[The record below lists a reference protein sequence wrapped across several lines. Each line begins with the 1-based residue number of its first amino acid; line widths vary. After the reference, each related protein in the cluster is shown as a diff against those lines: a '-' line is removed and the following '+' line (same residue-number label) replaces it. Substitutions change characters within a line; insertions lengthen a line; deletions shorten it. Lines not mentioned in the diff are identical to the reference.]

1 MKDYNNPLKSS
12 HNVNTTDKELESQ
25 LSCKIIKKKKRIKQ
39 HRMMNSDNG
48 DTKDKEEIFWNNC
61 SFIM

>member
-48 DTKDKEEIFWNNC
+48 DTKDKEEIF
-61 SFIM
+61 